1 MRKRIFAWVTL
12 SPQKILN
19 NCRGKIVT
27 LYGDIWETT
36 LAKRSKLKSPVWGNI
51 DYHMSSDA
59 VHLESTKVT
68 LEETEGT

>member
-1 MRKRIFAWVTL
+1 MRKRIFAWVSL

-36 LAKRSKLKSPVWGNI
+36 LAKRSKLNI

-59 VHLESTKVT
+59 VHLESTKVM